1 MLRAALRRMPLP
13 VPDATLLAAALLL
26 LGIGLLMVASASV
39 ATAESLTGEPLYF
52 FYRQL
57 AYALVGVAAGAA
69 ALLIPSTAW
78 ERSGFAL
85 MAFAVFL
92 LLIVLIP
99 GVGVEVNNAQRWID
113 LGLVRVQ
120 ASEPARL
127 AIIMYLAGYVVRQQ
141 LELQHRIRGVLRAL
155 LPVCGACVLMLTQ
168 PDYGATAVLL
178 AVVFVMLFLGGA
190 RLGSLLAIGGVVAAG
205 LAVLATTAPY
215 RLARLL
221 SFRDPW
227 ADINNAGWQLAQSL
241 IAIGR
246 GEVTGVGLGNSVQK
260 LLYLPEQ
267 HTDFIFAIYAE
278 ELGLVGVAALLS
290 LFALVVWR
298 GFSIGAEAERL
309 GRLFQAYL
317 VYGISFWFAIQAL
330 INMAVNTGLVPT
342 KGLTLPL
349 ISFGGSSL
357 VVSCVSLALVLRVGY
372 ENRRVGNAAPSGVP
386 A

>member
-1 MLRAALRRMPLP
+1 M
-13 VPDATLLAAALLL
+13 
-26 LGIGLLMVASASV
+26 
-39 ATAESLTGEPLYF
+39 
-52 FYRQL
+52 
-57 AYALVGVAAGAA
+57 
-69 ALLIPSTAW
+69 
-78 ERSGFAL
+78 
-85 MAFAVFL
+85 FL